1 MFLSSL
7 RELVEEKSGVKG
19 FSLDEPEVKARGHLA
34 TNAAFLMSKKSGL
47 PPMKTAELLR
57 ERLLKGKE
65 AGLFGRIE
73 IAAPGFLNFWMSE
86 EAAALAIKEIIKAK
100 TKWGKSAP
108 KRRKET
114 VIVEYSSPNVAKP
127 MHVGHLR
134 STIIGDALA
143 NLYEALG
150 YKTIRWN
157 YVGDWGTQFGK
168 LIAAYKLWG
177 KKKTIEKNPIDEMLK
192 LYVRFHE
199 EVKLNSPELDEM
211 ARKEFKKLEEGNSE
225 NKKLWSWFRKESLK
239 EFNRIYKDLGVRFD
253 VTAGE
258 AFYEKDLKPLIKK
271 LKSKGITKISEGA
284 LIIPLETY
292 GLTPALIEKSDGAT
306 LYITRDIASL
316 KYRLSKYKPAKI
328 LYVVANEQA
337 HHFNQLLA
345 VAKTLGLE
353 SADLEHIKFGMVLG
367 PDGKKLSTREGKT
380 VILDDLINEA
390 VKLAYKA
397 VATKNSKLPKK
408 EKEKVAKAVGIGA
421 IKYNDLSQNRVGD
434 IIFDWDKM
442 LSITGNSAPYL
453 QYTYVRL
460 KSILSK
466 AKTKRQATFNV
477 KHLGNEADLALI
489 MKLAQFPKV
498 IERAAETSLPSH
510 LASYLYE
517 LAKEIN
523 HYYETN
529 PVLKSDIEIRNA
541 RLALIKAVA
550 ETLKNGLNLLGIQT
564 LERM

>member
-7 RELVEEKSGVKG
+7 RELIEEKSGVKG
-19 FSLDEPEVKARGHLA
+19 FSLEEPEIKVRGHLA

-57 ERLLKGKE
+57 ERLLKGRE
-65 AGLFGRIE
+65 AGLFGRVE
-73 IAAPGFLNFWMSE
+73 IATPGFLNFWMSE
-86 EAAALAIKEIIKAK
+86 EAASLAIKEIIKAK
-100 TKWGKSAP
+100 AKWGQASK
-108 KRRKET
+108 KKET

-157 YVGDWGTQFGK
+157 YIGDWGTQFGK

-177 KKKTIEKNPIDEMLK
+177 KKKEVEKNPIDEMLK

-199 EVKLNSPELDEM
+199 EVKSNPELDEM

-225 NKKLWSWFRKESLK
+225 NKKLWSWFREESLK
-239 EFNRIYKDLGVRFD
+239 EFSRLYKNLGVKFD
-253 VTAGE
+253 VSAGE
-258 AFYEKDLKPLIKK
+258 AFYEKDLRPLIER
-271 LKSKGITKISEGA
+271 LKSKGITKLSEGA
-284 LIIPLETY
+284 LIIPLQAY
-292 GLTPALIEKSDGAT
+292 GLAPALIEKSDGAT
-306 LYITRDIASL
+306 LYITRDIANL
-316 KYRLSKYKPAKI
+316 KYRLNKYKPAKI

-345 VAKTLGLE
+345 VAKILGLG
-353 SADLEHIKFGMVLG
+353 SADLEHVKFGMVLG

-390 VKLAYKA
+390 VKLSYKA
-397 VATKNSKLPKK
+397 VATKNSKLPKR
-408 EKEKVAKAVGIGA
+408 EKEKVAKVVGVGA

-466 AKTKRQATFNV
+466 AKTKKQAAFQV
-477 KHLGNEADLALI
+477 KHLSNDADLALI
-489 MKLAQFPKV
+489 MKLAQFPEV
-498 IERAAETSLPSH
+498 IGRSAETFLPSH

-517 LAKEIN
+517 LAKEVN

-529 PVLKSDIEIRNA
+529 PVLKSGTEIRNA

>member
-7 RELVEEKSGVKG
+7 RELIEKKSGVSG
-19 FSLDEPEVKARGHLA
+19 FSLEEPEVKVRGHLA

-47 PPMKTAELLR
+47 PPMKTAEMLR
-57 ERLLKGKE
+57 ERLLRGKE

-73 IAAPGFLNFWMSE
+73 IASPGFLNFWMSE
-86 EAAALAIKEIIKAK
+86 EAASLAIKEIIKAK
-100 TKWGKSAP
+100 SKWGRGSKKKQA
-108 KRRKET
+108 
-114 VIVEYSSPNVAKP
+114 VVVDYSSPNVAKP

-143 NLYEALG
+143 NMYEALG

-157 YVGDWGTQFGK
+157 YIGDWGTQFGK

-199 EVKLNSPELDEM
+199 EVKSRSELDKM
-211 ARKEFKKLEEGNSE
+211 AQVEFAKLEQGDKE
-225 NKKLWSWFRKESLK
+225 NKKLWSWFRYESLK
-239 EFNRIYKDLGVRFD
+239 EFNHLYKDLGVKFD

-258 AFYEKDLKPLIKK
+258 SFYEKDLKPLIKR
-271 LKSKGITKISEGA
+271 LESKGITKISEGA
-284 LIIPLETY
+284 LIVPLGIH
-292 GLTPALIEKSDGAT
+292 GLAPALIQKSDGAT
-306 LYITRDIASL
+306 LYLTRDIANL
-316 KYRLSKYKPAKI
+316 EYRLAKYKPAKI

-337 HHFNQLLA
+337 HHFNQLFA
-345 VAKTLGLE
+345 VAKILDLRL
-353 SADLEHIKFGMVLG
+353 ADLEHVKFGMVLG
-367 PDGKKLSTREGKT
+367 SDGKKLSTREGKT

-390 VKLAYKA
+390 VRLAYKT
-397 VATKNSKLPKK
+397 VAAKNPRIPKK
-408 EKEKVAKAVGIGA
+408 EKEKIAKIVGIGA

-434 IIFDWDKM
+434 IVFDWDKM
-442 LSITGNSAPYL
+442 LSFTGNSAPYL

-466 AKTKRQATFNV
+466 V
-477 KHLGNEADLALI
+477 KPGKARELQVKYLNNEPDIALI
-489 MKLAQFPKV
+489 MKLAQFPEV
-498 IERAAETSLPSH
+498 LERAAKTYLPSH
-510 LASYLYE
+510 LANYLYQLSQE
-517 LAKEIN
+517 VN
-523 HYYETN
+523 YYYETN
-529 PVLKSDIEIRNA
+529 SVLKSSLKIKNA

-564 LERM
+564 MERM

>member
-7 RELVEEKSGVKG
+7 RELIEEKSGIKG
-19 FSLDEPEVKARGHLA
+19 FSLEEPEVKVRGHLA

-57 ERLLKGKE
+57 ERLLKGRE
-65 AGLFGRIE
+65 AGLFGRVE
-73 IAAPGFLNFWMSE
+73 IATPGFLNFWMSE
-86 EAAALAIKEIIKAK
+86 DAASLAIKEIIKAK
-100 TKWGKSAP
+100 TKWGQASK
-108 KRRKET
+108 KKET

-157 YVGDWGTQFGK
+157 YIGDWGTQFGK

-177 KKKTIEKNPIDEMLK
+177 KKKEIEKNPIDEMLK

-199 EVKLNSPELDEM
+199 EVKSNSELDEM

-225 NKKLWSWFRKESLK
+225 NKKLWSWFREESLK
-239 EFNRIYKDLGVRFD
+239 EFNRLYKDLGVKFD
-253 VTAGE
+253 MSAGE
-258 AFYEKDLKPLIKK
+258 AFYEKDLRPLIER
-271 LKSKGITKISEGA
+271 LKNNGITKVSEGA
-284 LIIPLETY
+284 LIIPLQAY
-292 GLTPALIEKSDGAT
+292 GLAPALIEKSDGAT
-306 LYITRDIASL
+306 LYITRDIANL
-316 KYRLSKYKPAKI
+316 KYRLNKYKPAKI

-345 VAKTLGLE
+345 VAKILGLG
-353 SADLEHIKFGMVLG
+353 SADLEHVKFGMVLG

-408 EKEKVAKAVGIGA
+408 EKEKVAKVVGIGA

-466 AKTKRQATFNV
+466 AKTKRRVAFKV
-477 KHLGNEADLALI
+477 KHLSNDADLALI
-489 MKLAQFPKV
+489 MKLAQFPEV
-498 IERAAETSLPSH
+498 IERAAETFLPSH
-510 LASYLYE
+510 LANYLYE
-517 LAKEIN
+517 LAKEVN

-529 PVLKSDIEIRNA
+529 PVLKSGIEIRSA
-541 RLALIKAVA
+541 RLTLIKAVA
-550 ETLKNGLNLLGIQT
+550 ETLKSGLNLLGIQT

>member
-7 RELVEEKSGVKG
+7 RELIEEKSGVKG
-19 FSLDEPEVKARGHLA
+19 FSLEEPEIKVRGHLA

-57 ERLLKGKE
+57 ERLLKGRE
-65 AGLFGRIE
+65 AGLFGRVE
-73 IAAPGFLNFWMSE
+73 IATPGFLNFWMSE
-86 EAAALAIKEIIKAK
+86 EAASLAIKEIIKAK
-100 TKWGKSAP
+100 AKWGQASK
-108 KRRKET
+108 KKET

-157 YVGDWGTQFGK
+157 YIGDWGTQFGK

-177 KKKTIEKNPIDEMLK
+177 KKKEVEKNPIDEMLK

-199 EVKLNSPELDEM
+199 EVKSNPELDEM

-225 NKKLWSWFRKESLK
+225 NKKLWSWFREESLK
-239 EFNRIYKDLGVRFD
+239 EFSRLYKNLGVKFD
-253 VTAGE
+253 VSAGE
-258 AFYEKDLKPLIKK
+258 AFYEKDLRPLIER
-271 LKSKGITKISEGA
+271 LKSKGITKLSEGA
-284 LIIPLETY
+284 LIIPLQAY
-292 GLTPALIEKSDGAT
+292 GLAPALIEKSDGAT
-306 LYITRDIASL
+306 LYITRDIANL
-316 KYRLSKYKPAKI
+316 KYRLNKYKPAKI

-345 VAKTLGLE
+345 VAKILGLG
-353 SADLEHIKFGMVLG
+353 SADLEHVKFGMVLG

-390 VKLAYKA
+390 VKLSYKA
-397 VATKNSKLPKK
+397 VATKNSKLPKR
-408 EKEKVAKAVGIGA
+408 EKEKVAKVVGIGA

-466 AKTKRQATFNV
+466 AKTKRRVAFKV
-477 KHLGNEADLALI
+477 KHLSNDADLALI
-489 MKLAQFPKV
+489 MKLAQFPEV
-498 IERAAETSLPSH
+498 IERAAETFLPSH
-510 LASYLYE
+510 LANYLYE
-517 LAKEIN
+517 LAKEVN

-529 PVLKSDIEIRNA
+529 PVLKSGIEIRSA
-541 RLALIKAVA
+541 RLTLIKAVA
-550 ETLKNGLNLLGIQT
+550 ETLKSGLNLLGIQT

>member
-7 RELVEEKSGVKG
+7 RGLIEEKSGVKG
-19 FSLDEPEVKARGHLA
+19 FNLEEPEVKVRGHLA

-57 ERLLKGKE
+57 ERLLRGKE
-65 AGLFGRIE
+65 AGLFSRVE

-86 EAAALAIKEIIKAK
+86 EATGLAITEIIKAK
-100 TKWGKSAP
+100 SKWGRGLK
-108 KRRKET
+108 KKQT
-114 VIVEYSSPNVAKP
+114 IIVEYSSPNVAKP

-150 YKTIRWN
+150 YKVVRWN
-157 YVGDWGTQFGK
+157 YIGDWGTQFGK
-168 LIAAYKLWG
+168 LTAAYKLWG
-177 KKKTIEKNPIDEMLK
+177 KKKLIEKNPIDEMLK

-199 EVKLNSPELDEM
+199 EAKSNPDLEKM
-211 ARKEFKKLEEGNSE
+211 AQEEFKKLEEGNKE

-239 EFNRIYKDLGVRFD
+239 EFDRLYKELGVKFD

-258 AFYEKDLKPLIKK
+258 AFYEKALKPLIKR
-271 LKSKGITKISEGA
+271 LENKGIAKISEGA
-284 LIIPLETY
+284 LIVPLEKY
-292 GLTPALIEKSDGAT
+292 GLAPALIQKSDGAT
-306 LYITRDIASL
+306 LYLTRDIANL
-316 KYRLSKYKPAKI
+316 EYRLGKYKLHKI

-337 HHFNQLLA
+337 HHFNQLFA
-345 VAKTLGLE
+345 IAKILGLD
-353 SADLEHIKFGMVLG
+353 SVGLEHVKFGMVLG
-367 PDGKKLSTREGKT
+367 ADGKKLSTREGKT
-380 VILDDLINEA
+380 VILDDLLTEA
-390 VKLAYKA
+390 VKLAYET
-397 VATKNSKLPKK
+397 VASKNPALPKK

-421 IKYNDLSQNRVGD
+421 IKYNDLSQNRIGD
-434 IIFDWDKM
+434 IVFDWDKM

-453 QYTYVRL
+453 QYAYVRL

-466 AKTKRQATFNV
+466 SKIGLPAQSGKFHV

-489 MKLAQFPKV
+489 MKLAQFPEV
-498 IERAAETSLPSH
+498 IERSAETCLPSH

-517 LAKEIN
+517 LTQETN

-529 PVLKSDIEIRNA
+529 PILKSGTELRNA

-550 ETLKNGLNLLGIQT
+550 ETLKNGLNLLGIKT